1 MISAEYYYT
10 VYLTIVTVLT
20 FIACNQGKN
29 DRNNFS
35 AALLLCVFMVLY
47 IGFRPVSGRVFVD
60 MGNYARFFHN
70 AQWNGFNFDTD
81 NLIFD
86 NLYNFLGSSGID
98 ITVFFILIASIYF
111 GCILIACK
119 KLFPGNVLL
128 AFLVY
133 LAAFSTFAYGT
144 NGIKAGA
151 AASIFLVALAY
162 SKKYYFSIPVALI
175 SWGFHHSMQL
185 PVVAFVVS
193 ILFKRTS
200 WYYGIWIFSFI
211 CSMLHVT
218 IFQTI
223 FAGWT
228 DEQGAGY
235 LNIIDA
241 DFVTHKGFRI
251 DFALYSVCPIIMGYY
266 ATVKYGFEDKLYDI
280 LLRTYTLTNAVW
292 LLCMYA
298 PFNNRISYLSWL
310 MSPIVLIYPCM
321 KQQEYNRPL
330 VGSRNLIIG
339 LHLGFTIFMNVVY
352 YNF

>member
-10 VYLTIVTVLT
+10 VYLTIVTILT
-20 FIACNQGKN
+20 FLVCIQGRS
-29 DRNNFS
+29 DRNNFWG
-35 AALLLCVFMVLY
+35 AFLLCIFIVLY
-47 IGFRPVSGRVFVD
+47 IGLRPINGKVFVD
-60 MGNYARFFHN
+60 MGTYAKFFHN
-70 AQWNGFNFDTD
+70 AAWTGFNFETD

-86 NLYNFLGSSGID
+86 NLYNYLGSSGLNISY
-98 ITVFFILIASIYF
+98 FFILIASIYF
-111 GCILIACK
+111 GCMLIACRK
-119 KLFPGNVLL
+119 FFPRNVLL

-133 LAAFSTFAYGT
+133 LAAFSTFSYGT

-162 SKKYYFSIPVALI
+162 GKNYYISIPVALI

-185 PVVAFVVS
+185 PVVAFILS
-193 ILFKRTS
+193 ILFKKTS
-200 WYYGIWIFSFI
+200 WCFYFWIVCFF
-211 CSMLHVT
+211 CSLLHIT

-235 LNIIDA
+235 LNIVDA

-251 DFALYSVCPIIMGYY
+251 DFVLYSVCPIILGYY
-266 ATVKYGFEDKLYDI
+266 AIGKYRFKDKLYDI
-280 LLRTYTLTNAVW
+280 LLRTYTLTNAIW

-298 PFNNRISYLSWL
+298 PFNNRIAYLSWL
-310 MSPIVLIYPCM
+310 MYPIVLIYPCM
-321 KQQEYNRPL
+321 KRQEYNIQL
-330 VGSRNLIIG
+330 VDSRNLVVG
-339 LHLGFTIFMNVVY
+339 LHLGFTLFMNIVY

>member
-20 FIACNQGKN
+20 LIICNQGKN
-29 DRNNFS
+29 DRNNTF
-35 AALLLCVFMVLY
+35 AALSLCVFMVLY
-47 IGFRPVSGRVFVD
+47 IGFRPVSGKVFVD
-60 MGNYARFFHN
+60 MGNYAMFFHN
-70 AQWNGFNFDTD
+70 AKWNGFKFDTD

-86 NLYNFLGSSGID
+86 NLYNYLGSSGLD

-133 LAAFSTFAYGT
+133 LAAFSTFTYGT

-162 SKKYYFSIPVALI
+162 GKKYYISIPIALI

-200 WYYGIWIFSFI
+200 WYYGIWIISLI
-211 CSMLHVT
+211 CSLLHIT

-235 LNIIDA
+235 LNTIDA

-251 DFALYSVCPIIMGYY
+251 DFVLYSVSPIIMGYY
-266 ATVKYGFEDKLYDI
+266 ATVKYRFKDKLYDI
-280 LLRTYTLTNAVW
+280 LLRTYLLTNAIW

-298 PFNNRISYLSWL
+298 PFTNRISYLSWL
-310 MSPIVLIYPCM
+310 MYPIVLIYPCM
-321 KQQEYNRPL
+321 KQQEYNRSL
-330 VGSRNLIIG
+330 VDSRNLIVG
-339 LHLGFTIFMNVVY
+339 LHLGFTIFINVIY